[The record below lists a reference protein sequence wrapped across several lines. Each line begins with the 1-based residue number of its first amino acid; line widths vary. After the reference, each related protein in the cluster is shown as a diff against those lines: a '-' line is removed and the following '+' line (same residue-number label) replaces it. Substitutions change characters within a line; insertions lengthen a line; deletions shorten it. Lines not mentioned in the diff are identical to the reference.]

1 MDIKSMIRTIPN
13 FPKQGIMFRDVTTL
27 LKNPIG
33 FNYVID
39 QFVKR
44 YEDMDIDYV
53 VGIESRGFIL
63 AGAIAHRLNK
73 GFIPVRKPGK
83 LPYDVD
89 SIEYE
94 LEYGT
99 DKLEIHLDALKEGDK
114 VILIDDLL
122 ATGGTSRAAAQLI
135 EKRGAKV
142 IEFGCIVELP
152 DLKGR
157 EKLNGYP
164 VYNMIEFEG
173 D

>member
-1 MDIKSMIRTIPN
+1 MNIKSMIRTIPN
-13 FPKQGIMFRDVTTL
+13 FPKEGIMFRDVTTL
-27 LKNPIG
+27 LKDPIG

-44 YEDMDIDYV
+44 YENEKFDYI

-63 AGAIAHRLNK
+63 GGAIAHKLNK
-73 GFIPVRKPGK
+73 GFIPIRKPGK
-83 LPYDVD
+83 LPSDVD

-94 LEYGT
+94 LEYGV
-99 DKLEIHLDALKEGDK
+99 DKLEIHLDALKEGER

-122 ATGGTSRAAAQLI
+122 ATGGTAKASIELI

-142 IEFGCIVELP
+142 VEFGCVIELP

-157 EKLNGYP
+157 ERLNGHSIYKM
-164 VYNMIEFEG
+164 VDFEG
-173 D
+173 E

>member
-63 AGAIAHRLNK
+63 AGAIAYRLNK

>member
-63 AGAIAHRLNK
+63 AGAIAYRLNK

-83 LPYDVD
+83 LPHEVD